1 MKRIQPFTIG
11 TKLSVPSET
20 KCPDYVGTILPVPA
34 LDGCELRND
43 SSDDISPLH
52 HNSAPVE
59 EHTEDFN
66 EDVKEEEDRDSV
78 SPPASSR
85 SIRKIAMCANSESQ
99 KECHVTK
106 SLPVEER
113 LSDWSDT
120 QLETEPWM
128 KGLKLKDLRND
139 YNMPEYPQDD
149 PDDVSHSQRRDL
161 KDFENSL
168 IQLTTS
174 LDLTQLS
181 MHHLNQEKTESPH
194 QKKTDAV
201 DLGLEMLRRQSPGD
215 HVDKS
220 WLKLRS
226 LLRDYHQ
233 DLMLALDVSSF
244 YQQADSIIS
253 AINCKMSHALVTD
266 LQKSSQDKETR
277 EMTFQINMLN
287 ESASR
292 LSNLHPTLARR
303 VTCKQAEVKENWA
316 LLQEHFRNQK
326 TDVLPKHQS
335 TLAADPLTTCPDSQS
350 FARNEGHGVMGKDV
364 KEEQNRLRG
373 FECSQG
379 LWPLRTWS
387 PVEECSAGS
396 RGSLSES
403 SCSNL
408 DNISEKQ
415 DMDRRSGQM
424 VQTTHVPSQEGLVP
438 NKVLKEST
446 TSTVMDNT
454 NLILR
459 EDQKMEE
466 LLSQVEVL
474 WDALQK
480 KYGEND
486 DIKLAEKELSGDNAV
501 QMMPEL
507 PLSNH
512 PPQKAEEAGSGM
524 LAKFLELLDPSGY
537 HKTSR
542 DVPGLQ
548 NSPEM
553 SEAGMSRELQGDQ
566 TYPESLRKHDQTT
579 EELQSLLSTL
589 RLRIN
594 QHLSRCAELSMD
606 LLDTE
611 IFDSDPSGLE
621 GLQEQQD
628 DLEAHYHIIEG
639 EVTDLERLASQLQVP
654 PPEQRDT
661 LREEAQAILQA
672 WEEVGRNM
680 AENRGR
686 LEKFQHIQD
695 YFENYLA
702 MITWTENTR
711 SCVLAGSAAWRE
723 SEVAEMDCSIETKL
737 DEFNKLAAAGQML
750 MQEETQFKNIIK
762 ERTDEM
768 QSMLRWVQVNW
779 RTQREQLKRDQ
790 NERPERTNDLAQ
802 QKLSSESLCII
813 NGEGMG
819 GAIEAQPSQNIRK
832 QKPGSQDVSSVVS
845 QESCLAKTSLG
856 SSICLILS
864 FDEQSSEINQVK
876 KQWSPNNSEVHCI
889 SNDITLST
897 PKKEQIG
904 ESTSNIQVHTQ
915 QLQDNNSMPM
925 QQTLE
930 ILPNVS
936 SITEETEHKSPCGN
950 TAQEQKSTNNTNHGQ
965 PVKSPCQSSPCNVQ
979 PSFCNYPTEGLQTP
993 TNIPKHPHLSPGM
1006 DQMEKPDL
1014 SVMHQLQNQHS
1025 PRYNQEWTK
1034 QSHSDLET
1042 NQTPSDTNQVLPNQS
1057 NEHLRHEVPAEVT
1070 HRVFTYLHVSDN
1082 YKSPSHATGEDKTT
1096 SALCSSSVSLS
1107 SSHPS
1112 SLLSQNVTPEGGTV
1126 CNHNRFSASSVFTRK
1141 EPIRSRNGEHRRHS
1155 SLGNVGLEGSAE
1167 PSNIFRQRCNTWPE
1181 GERRGQES
1189 QSNSRPQ
1196 VLIKASMLPV
1206 DWTICL
1212 VLSRLR
1218 ADQLKTSALI
1228 CLWDPN
1234 LASVFPRD
1242 FTTVSQTQRTKKTSD
1257 LAWFMTTQLTQMANL
1272 YAHLKLQWR

>member
-1 MKRIQPFTIG
+1 MIKARRAMKRIQPFTIG

-43 SSDDISPLH
+43 SSDDISPFH
-52 HNSAPVE
+52 HSAPVE
-59 EHTEDFN
+59 EHSEDFN
-66 EDVKEEEDRDSV
+66 EDIKEEEDRDSV

-99 KECHVTK
+99 KKCHITK
-106 SLPVEER
+106 FNTTNKTSSSSEKLLPVEER
-113 LSDWSDT
+113 LCDWSDS

-128 KGLKLKDLRND
+128 KGLKLKDLHYD
-139 YNMPEYPQDD
+139 YDMPEFPQDE
-149 PDDVSHSQRRDL
+149 PEDVSHSQRRDL

-181 MHHLNQEKTESPH
+181 MHLLNQEKTESPH

-215 HVDKS
+215 HTDKS

-244 YQQADSIIS
+244 YQQADNIIS
-253 AINCKMSHALVTD
+253 AINCKMSRVLMTD

-277 EMTFQINMLN
+277 EITFQINMLN

-326 TDVLPKHQS
+326 TDVLSKHQS

-350 FARNEGHGVMGKDV
+350 FARNEGHSVMGKDV

-379 LWPLRTWS
+379 LWPHRMWS

-415 DMDRRSGQM
+415 DMDRKSYIGQM
-424 VQTTHVPSQEGLVP
+424 VQTTHIPSQECLVP

-446 TSTVMDNT
+446 TSTVMTPLWLKDNT
-454 NLILR
+454 NLIVR
-459 EDQKMEE
+459 EEQDCSKQSQDQKMEE

-486 DIKLAEKELSGDNAV
+486 EIKLAEKELSGDNAV

-512 PPQKAEEAGSGM
+512 PPQNAEEGGSGM

-537 HKTSR
+537 HKTSQ

-553 SEAGMSRELQGDQ
+553 SEAGEISLDLQGDQ
-566 TYPESLRKHDQTT
+566 TYQESLRKHDQTT

-611 IFDSDPSGLE
+611 LFDSDPSGLE

-639 EVTDLERLASQLQVP
+639 EVTDMERLACQLQVP
-654 PPEQRDT
+654 SPEQRDT
-661 LREEAQAILQA
+661 LREEVQAILQA

-686 LEKFQHIQD
+686 LEKFHHIQD

-702 MITWTENTR
+702 HDVR
-711 SCVLAGSAAWRE
+711 RE
-723 SEVAEMDCSIETKL
+723 SLTNL
-737 DEFNKLAAAGQML
+737 D
-750 MQEETQFKNIIK
+750 III
-762 ERTDEM
+762 
-768 QSMLRWVQVNW
+768 
-779 RTQREQLKRDQ
+779 
-790 NERPERTNDLAQ
+790 
-802 QKLSSESLCII
+802 SLHYIM
-813 NGEGMG
+813 N
-819 GAIEAQPSQNIRK
+819 
-832 QKPGSQDVSSVVS
+832 V
-845 QESCLAKTSLG
+845 LY
-856 SSICLILS
+856 LIS
-864 FDEQSSEINQVK
+864 T
-876 KQWSPNNSEVHCI
+876 
-889 SNDITLST
+889 TLS
-897 PKKEQIG
+897 
-904 ESTSNIQVHTQ
+904 
-915 QLQDNNSMPM
+915 
-925 QQTLE
+925 
-930 ILPNVS
+930 
-936 SITEETEHKSPCGN
+936 
-950 TAQEQKSTNNTNHGQ
+950 
-965 PVKSPCQSSPCNVQ
+965 
-979 PSFCNYPTEGLQTP
+979 
-993 TNIPKHPHLSPGM
+993 
-1006 DQMEKPDL
+1006 
-1014 SVMHQLQNQHS
+1014 
-1025 PRYNQEWTK
+1025 
-1034 QSHSDLET
+1034 
-1042 NQTPSDTNQVLPNQS
+1042 
-1057 NEHLRHEVPAEVT
+1057 
-1070 HRVFTYLHVSDN
+1070 
-1082 YKSPSHATGEDKTT
+1082 
-1096 SALCSSSVSLS
+1096 
-1107 SSHPS
+1107 
-1112 SLLSQNVTPEGGTV
+1112 
-1126 CNHNRFSASSVFTRK
+1126 
-1141 EPIRSRNGEHRRHS
+1141 
-1155 SLGNVGLEGSAE
+1155 
-1167 PSNIFRQRCNTWPE
+1167 
-1181 GERRGQES
+1181 
-1189 QSNSRPQ
+1189 
-1196 VLIKASMLPV
+1196 
-1206 DWTICL
+1206 
-1212 VLSRLR
+1212 
-1218 ADQLKTSALI
+1218 
-1228 CLWDPN
+1228 
-1234 LASVFPRD
+1234 
-1242 FTTVSQTQRTKKTSD
+1242 
-1257 LAWFMTTQLTQMANL
+1257 
-1272 YAHLKLQWR
+1272 